1 MTTVMLDTNVV
12 SQLVK
17 RNEIVRKHMRAAQ
30 LSACISVVT
39 EGELLY
45 GLAKHPDAKQL
56 NTLVSQMLQRLD
68 VLPWTRETARRYGTL
83 RAELE
88 RKGKTLAPLDLMIA
102 AHALESDAILAT
114 RDRAFASVPGLKVV
128 DWSAP

>member
-1 MTTVMLDTNVV
+1 MTRVMLDTNIV

-17 RNEIVRKHMRAAQ
+17 RNEVVRSHIRATQAP
-30 LSACISVVT
+30 ACISIVT

-45 GLAKHPDAKQL
+45 GLARRPDAKQL
-56 NTLVSQMLQRLD
+56 KFLVSQMLQRLE
-68 VLPWTRETARRYGTL
+68 VLPWTRETAQTFGSL

-102 AHALESDAILAT
+102 AHAIAVDGILAT
-114 RDRAFASVPGLKVV
+114 RDGAFACVPGLQLVNWTV
-128 DWSAP
+128 A

>member
-1 MTTVMLDTNVV
+1 MIRVMLDTNVV

-17 RNEIVRKHMRAAQ
+17 RNEIVRSHMRTKDVH
-30 LSACISVVT
+30 ACISVVT

-45 GLAKHPDAKQL
+45 GLARHPAARQL
-56 NTLVSQMLQRLD
+56 NALVSQMLQRLD
-68 VLPWTRETARRYGTL
+68 VLAWTRETAQRYGTL

-88 RKGKTLAPLDLMIA
+88 RNGKTLAPLDLMIA
-102 AHALESDAILAT
+102 AHALEADAFLAT
-114 RDRAFASVPGLKVV
+114 SDRAFANVPGLKVA